1 MIDQTIE
8 EIEEMQTHSSS
19 VVAVK
24 AADALRSLL
33 DDDFPTVEEYVR
45 ALERNSSAL
54 RRAKPSHASLYKTQ
68 RQIVDTVTD
77 ADPATVAEAQELTDT
92 VITDVIDTVE
102 SAKQEAAETALTF
115 LEDGMTLLTHDYS
128 TTILRTL
135 ELAAQKDYE
144 LTVYITEAR
153 PRYLGRK
160 TARRLAE
167 IPEIDPHLIVDSAC
181 GYFLSECDRVL
192 VGMDSVV
199 DGNLYNRIGTYP
211 ITATASDV
219 GVPVTAVGA
228 SAKMPEGGF
237 QFENEF
243 RSVSEVMREP
253 AEGFVVENPNY
264 DATPV
269 ELLDSIVTDDGI
281 KRYGE

>member
-1 MIDQTIE
+1 MIDETIE

-24 AADALRSLL
+24 AARALRSLT
-33 DDDFPTVEEYVR
+33 DDEFPTVEEYIR
-45 ALERNSSAL
+45 ALERNSNAL
-54 RRAKPSHASLYKTQ
+54 KRAKPSHASLYNTQ
-68 RQIVDTVTD
+68 REIITTVTEADADTVE
-77 ADPATVAEAQELTDT
+77 EAQDVTRE
-92 VITDVIDTVE
+92 VIERVIDSVE
-102 SAKQEAAETALTF
+102 SAKQEAAATAVGL
-115 LEDGMTLLTHDYS
+115 LDDGMTLLVHDFS
-128 TTILRTL
+128 TTVQRTL
-135 ELAAQKDYE
+135 ELAVQEGYS

-160 TARRLAE
+160 TARKLAD
-167 IPEIDPHLIVDSAC
+167 IDEIDPHLIVDSAS
-181 GYFLSECDRVL
+181 GYFLEECDRVL

-199 DGNLYNRIGTYP
+199 DGKLHNRIGTYP
-211 ITATASDV
+211 ITATANDV

-237 QFENEF
+237 KFVNEY

-253 AEGFVVENPNY
+253 AEGFTVENPNY

-269 ELLDSIVTDDGI
+269 ELLDCIVTDDGVH
-281 KRYGE
+281 R